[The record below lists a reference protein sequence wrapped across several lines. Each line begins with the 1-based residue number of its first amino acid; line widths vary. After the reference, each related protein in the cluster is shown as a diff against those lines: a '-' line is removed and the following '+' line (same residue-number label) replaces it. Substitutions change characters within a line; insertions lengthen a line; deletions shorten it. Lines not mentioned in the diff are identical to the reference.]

1 VAIKTK
7 EAAVAHKG
15 ESVRSDRRHV
25 DAVPGKQRMADNPM
39 NSADAGQLAPGG
51 AEPDG
56 AHPDGQKKCV
66 ALHSFEG
73 LDLDQITS
81 IAPRQNYSGV
91 HGRELLEYGVAAVKI
106 AKLGGRFSRPVFL
119 ELEKRF
125 KAGKKSKHY
134 FLGFKSIGAMCKH
147 LGISRKHFY
156 NVIND
161 NPSGRKVLSPEERA
175 AKDAAKEETRV
186 KREQAKA
193 DREAKRRGDEEGR
206 KREAE
211 ELKAARE
218 NSRKLQL
225 SLDKKD
231 DDIAKAKQA
240 GADEAM
246 SKAATT
252 AAQKEKRPEGF
263 SPEPKTDRDIYYF
276 SIGAGSV
283 RGVNLGS
290 PVSVVKIVF
299 QLLDGQIAGRK
310 EEEVREILRGLS
322 LGIQERVNRVE
333 PHLVKELEDPVHFA
347 ITTCDEFDIEYALE
361 AHEIDATAENV
372 AAVRRHPRMSE
383 IAELTK
389 AGWDVIWTIID
400 ELDLSHRATSAIQSK
415 HCARE

>member
-1 VAIKTK
+1 MAIKTK
-7 EAAVAHKG
+7 KAAVAHKG

-25 DAVPGKQRMADNPM
+25 DVVPGKQRIADNPM

-56 AHPDGQKKCV
+56 AHADGQKKCV

-81 IAPRQNYSGV
+81 IAPRQDYSGM

-134 FLGFKSIGAMCKH
+134 FLGFKSIGAMCNH
-147 LGISRKHFY
+147 IGISRKHFY

-161 NPSGRKVLSPEERA
+161 NRSGRKALSPEEQA
-175 AKDAAKEETRV
+175 AKDTAKEEARV

-193 DREAKRRGDEEGR
+193 DREAKRRAEKER
-206 KREAE
+206 LKREAE

-218 NSRKLQL
+218 NSRKLQQ

-231 DDIAKAKQA
+231 HDIAKAKQA

-283 RGVNLGS
+283 KGVNLGS

-333 PHLVKELEDPVHFA
+333 PHPVKELEDPAHFA

-361 AHEIDATAENV
+361 AHGIDATSENV

-389 AGWDVIWTIID
+389 SGWDVIWTVID
-400 ELDLSHRATSAIQSK
+400 ELDLSHNEEGRN
-415 HCARE
+415 